1 MIIIDT
7 AKEKVYISNLDKNS
21 LDEVETAINRI
32 MNNNKKKLYAK
43 NN

>member
-1 MIIIDT
+1 MVSIDT

-32 MNNNKKKLYAK
+32 MLENK
-43 NN
+43 NNMGINK